1 MFPKPGMIG
10 GAIEL
15 VKKLKNVWKAGNE
28 SVAVYQAVN
37 SGDPQIVAV
46 TRLKGGL
53 KELADGYRKPMPER
67 FNAANGAGSWDT
79 YLADYAKY
87 VENRWSELL
96 FYRAD
101 LSSK

>member
-1 MFPKPGMIG
+1 
-10 GAIEL
+10 
-15 VKKLKNVWKAGNE
+15 
-28 SVAVYQAVN
+28 
-37 SGDPQIVAV
+37 
-46 TRLKGGL
+46 
-53 KELADGYRKPMPER
+53 MPER